1 PSRSARSQPALG
13 EERVGEVQRRRNA
26 LYLVALQS
34 LAQDAQIIRRGYPQI
49 RRFVGQ
55 GLLDRFV
62 QSVALVLIW
71 LSVRLLELRSDVR
84 VVVVPVVLRIGVV
97 ADVAFLNVVDD
108 RQVVVLRVGKDLL

>member
-1 PSRSARSQPALG
+1 MANTVASSRPAQKAGTAMPSRLIAEISAPDGAEAPSVRSPSRSARSQPALG

-71 LSVRLLELRSDVR
+71 L
-84 VVVVPVVLRIGVV
+84 
-97 ADVAFLNVVDD
+97 
-108 RQVVVLRVGKDLL
+108 